1 MILPLLL
8 ASLAAPPREGSLR
21 LTAPMD
27 SAQTAALADSLV
39 GVWQE
44 EGHLLASVR
53 LTALPDRVDFVATP
67 GARFVWRDTR
77 LVGDSAYTPY
87 ALDRLSGLVR
97 GQPARPSELEQ
108 ATQRIESDGCAEVAG
123 IPNLQGQRG
132 TIWAD
137 AWLPI
142 RRLPCSQ
149 AQALVGWEQ
158 NHGYQ
163 GFVEAKLGNVLGTA
177 RQGALSVS
185 AKTSERRF
193 QLDWREPW
201 LGDWQAGLDLQLEL
215 RETTEEQLRRG
226 MTQLRIPAGTGTWL
240 VGLEAWS
247 DLQGLADSTPHT
259 LSAMGSRVGW
269 ERTARERGWIGSRWE
284 MHVLATN
291 LQTWGS
297 SEKLLVRAE
306 ITALRSWTPLSW
318 LSLQVRGSGKSLWP
332 LDSSLAMSEARS
344 IGGASGWKGHQEGQF
359 LVPRWAWGEFE
370 TRLGN
375 AQWGT
380 ALFAAPGIQ
389 GNERTMHTGWGAGG
403 GIFWS
408 RDGNDLRLD
417 LAAGESTRTWDEAF
431 LHLTAR
437 NRF

>member
-1 MILPLLL
+1 MLLPLLL
-8 ASLAAPPREGSLR
+8 AWLAAPPREGSLR
-21 LTAPMD
+21 MTTPMD
-27 SAQTAALADSLV
+27 SVQLAALADSLV

-44 EGHLLASVR
+44 EGHLLASVH
-53 LTALPDRVDFVATP
+53 LTALSDRVDFVTSP
-67 GARFVWRDTR
+67 GARFVWREVR

-87 ALDRLSGLVR
+87 ALGRLAGLAR
-97 GQPARPSELEQ
+97 GQAARPSELEQ
-108 ATQRIESDGCAEVAG
+108 AVQRIEADGCAEVAG
-123 IPNLQGQRG
+123 TPRLQGQRG

-185 AKTSERRF
+185 AQTSERRF

-201 LGDWQAGLDLQLEL
+201 LGDWPAGLDLQLEL
-215 RETTEEQLRRG
+215 RETTQEQLRRG
-226 MTQLRIPAGTGTWL
+226 MTQLRIPASLGTWL
-240 VGLEAWS
+240 LGLEAWS
-247 DLQGLADSTPHT
+247 DLQGLADSTPRT

-269 ERTARERGWIGSRWE
+269 ERTSRERKWIGSRWE
-284 MHVLATN
+284 MHFVATN

-297 SEKLLVRAE
+297 SDKLLVRAE
-306 ITALRSWTPLSW
+306 VTALRSWAPLDW
-318 LSLQVRGSGKSLWP
+318 LAVQVRGSGKGIWP
-332 LDSSLAMSEARS
+332 LDSSLALSEARS
-344 IGGASGWKGHQEGQF
+344 LGGAAGWKGHQEGQF
-359 LVPRWAWGEFE
+359 LVPQWAWGELE
-370 TRLGN
+370 TRVGN
-375 AQWGT
+375 AQWGA
-380 ALFAAPGIQ
+380 ALFAAPGLY
-389 GNERTMHTGWGAGG
+389 GNQDALHTGWGAGG

-417 LAAGESTRTWDEAF
+417 LAAGEGTRSWDEAF
-431 LHLTAR
+431 LHLTAK